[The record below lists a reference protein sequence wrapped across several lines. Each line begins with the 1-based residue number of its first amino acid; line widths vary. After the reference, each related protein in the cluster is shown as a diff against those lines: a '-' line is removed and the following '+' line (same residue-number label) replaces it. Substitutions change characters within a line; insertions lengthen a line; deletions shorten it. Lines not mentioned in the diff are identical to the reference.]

1 MSGEN
6 HNQDIELL
14 PAVLAIARDEYPQLD
29 TGALAR
35 RVTAMAETLRG
46 RVGEQAP
53 LTEKLQALN
62 HFLFVELGF
71 SGNHAEFYD
80 PRNSYLNDVL
90 DRRLGIPIS
99 LAVLQIECARALDV
113 DLEGVSFPGHFLVR
127 VPMDDGLL
135 VMDPYHRGRSVGVDE
150 LRQRARPHF
159 GDRDIDDQQLLQM
172 LAPASNAA
180 IVARMLR
187 NLKGIYAEQQ
197 NWEKALRC
205 ADRLITQNLGQAE
218 DRRDRGMF
226 YLRVGLGPRAVE
238 DLRFYLEKAPEAG
251 DAAEVR
257 DALIE
262 AAGLRVRLQ

>member
-1 MSGEN
+1 MTSDPR
-6 HNQDIELL
+6 HDDIALL
-14 PAVLAIARDEYPQLD
+14 PAVIAIARDEYPQLD
-29 TGALAR
+29 GAALSQRVQGLALS
-35 RVTAMAETLRG
+35 LRE
-46 RVGEQAP
+46 RVGVAAP
-53 LTEKLQALN
+53 LAEKLQALN
-62 HFLFVELGF
+62 HFLFVEQGF

-99 LAVLQIECARALDV
+99 LAILQIECARALEV

-135 VMDPYHRGRSVGVDE
+135 VMDPYHRGRSVGADE

-172 LAPASNAA
+172 LAPASNRA

-187 NLKGIYAEQQ
+187 NLKGIYAEQE

-205 ADRLITQNLGQAE
+205 ADRLVSQGLAQAE

-226 YLRVGLGPRAVE
+226 YLRVGLGPRAVD
-238 DLRFYLEKAPEAG
+238 DLRHYLEKAPEAG
-251 DAAEVR
+251 DAQEVR

-262 AAGLRVRLQ
+262 AASLRVRLQ